1 MFAAKLKMTTRS
13 AGRFSALGRRL
24 APAWLLLAV
33 PAVLGQITISNV
45 TVVNVTPS
53 SFSVVWSASSV
64 PPSLLTP
71 VLAVFA
77 DAGGV
82 SNLAEQ
88 VGLEYYPLNS
98 GAPSATNAY
107 QQRLSQDYLR
117 QQTQILGLAQV
128 RVSGLNPN
136 TTYYYQAQ
144 ESDAQGGQS
153 VSPPSGPLPAVTTAQ
168 ENGFVVQSLQLLI
181 SVPPIN
187 PPGSIITLSNPN
199 TPSVLAAVV
208 GDGAGSN
215 QVYFSLSDI
224 IAASGNTNFAP
235 VGSVEFTANVLGTTE
250 GTQPQTYS
258 VLFNTN
264 FTVGQGNQFSI
275 GQYLSMSVGSTAALT
290 GTGGSLPLGLVYGT
304 GVTNL
309 TFNLTLPTNAFSA
322 LSLQAVSPQLNSAAL
337 QPIGPN
343 LVSVALGTA
352 PGQSLQGAQTLAQLN
367 FTVASNQPSAFVQ
380 IAAQSLRVLNSDGSQ
395 TSNALA
401 QPGQLVIVGQQ
412 PLLQT
417 RLGAGGTRSL
427 ALYGIPF
434 DSYELQ
440 YATNLAHPIQWFDL
454 MRVPMTNLVQVF
466 GGLDTHPSTIF
477 YRAYQFY
484 ANPPLLDISPAPAGG
499 GPVSITTYGQ
509 TGTNYVLQYATNLSS
524 SVVWHPLL
532 SYTITNSFLT
542 LTNIGNTNTAM
553 FFRIMRP

>member
-1 MFAAKLKMTTRS
+1 M
-13 AGRFSALGRRL
+13 GRWLAL
-24 APAWLLLAV
+24 AWLFLAV
-33 PAVLGQITISNV
+33 HPVLGQITFSNV

-53 SFSVVWSASSV
+53 SFSVVWSASSA

-71 VLAVFA
+71 VLSVFA

-82 SNLAEQ
+82 TNLAGQ

-98 GAPSATNAY
+98 GAPAAINSY
-107 QQRLSQDYLR
+107 QQRLSRNYLR
-117 QQTQILGLAQV
+117 QQSQNLGLAQV

-136 TTYYYQAQ
+136 TTYYYQVQ
-144 ESDAQGGQS
+144 ERDAHGGRS
-153 VSPPSGPLPAVTTAQ
+153 VSPPSGPLPAATTAQ

-199 TPSVLAAVV
+199 TPSILAAVV

-224 IAASGNTNFAP
+224 IAAAGNTNFEP
-235 VGSVEFTANVLGTTE
+235 VGSVEFTANVLGNTE
-250 GTQPQTYS
+250 GTAPQTYS
-258 VLFNTN
+258 VIFNTN

-275 GQYLSMSVGSTAALT
+275 GQYLSMNVGSTAVLA

-322 LSLQAVSPQLNSAAL
+322 LSIQAVSLQLNSAAL
-337 QPIGPN
+337 QTIGPN

-380 IAAQSLRVLNSDGSQ
+380 IAVKSLQVLNSDGSQ
-395 TSNALA
+395 TTNVLG

-417 RLGAGGTRSL
+417 MLGAGGARSL

-440 YATNLAHPIQWFDL
+440 YATNLANPIQWINL

-466 GGLDTHPSTIF
+466 QGLDTHPSTIF

-484 ANPPLLDISPAPAGG
+484 ANPPLLDISPAPAGS
-499 GPVSITTYGQ
+499 GPVSITAYGQ
-509 TGTNYVLQYATNLSS
+509 TGTNYVLQYSTNLSS
-524 SVVWHPLL
+524 SLAWHPLL

-542 LTNIGNTNTAM
+542 LTNIGNTNAAM
-553 FFRIMRP
+553 FFRIMKP